1 VTRTGLVRLV
11 ATDLDGTLLRSGGLF
26 FGADAGGAGRGR
38 VSGYSGCARDS
49 AATAVAARYCRSR
62 RAPRGSSCVPTR
74 HSSMTFAAAKSSRI
88 TAWRP
93 ETSGWSPLMRNAL
106 PGIVLTVESRMGF
119 ARERDYID
127 EFTTPQDV
135 SAAMLEESL
144 DPLPGKLLAR
154 CDDVPA
160 VQFHKVAC
168 EVVGDHAVVSYSGAS
183 GLAEISAAG
192 VTKAAALE
200 VWCSTKGIDAAGVF
214 AFGDMPNDLPMLSWA
229 GRSLGVE
236 RTS

>member
-1 VTRTGLVRLV
+1 
-11 ATDLDGTLLRSGGLF
+11 
-26 FGADAGGAGRGR
+26 
-38 VSGYSGCARDS
+38 
-49 AATAVAARYCRSR
+49 
-62 RAPRGSSCVPTR
+62 
-74 HSSMTFAAAKSSRI
+74 
-88 TAWRP
+88 
-93 ETSGWSPLMRNAL
+93 
-106 PGIVLTVESRMGF
+106 MGF

-154 CDDVPA
+154 CDDVSA

-200 VWCSTKGIDAAGVF
+200 VWCRTKGID
-214 AFGDMPNDLPMLSWA
+214 S
-229 GRSLGVE
+229 VE
-236 RTS
+236 VLCVR